1 MLTETRISGS
11 IYHSR
16 KSRFSDVWSWSCGA
30 RCIVALLCHPSRI
43 GFVVLLCFFV
53 KLLTPGMVD
62 ASCGVSQDAT
72 DVTIPDYKFW
82 NMSQTVANWLVTA
95 HSCFSQNSIQVTSR
109 PMNSLLSSRST
120 RSRPSRSRFA
130 QEKSFLASRPP
141 SRNCAQTSVYVL
153 RIKSKKTG
161 THSQRTVVNLHN
173 SGYPS
178 KWEVTN
184 ALVLSHNCD
193 WQFLNAADAAW
204 FPAQLRFQVIT

>member
-1 MLTETRISGS
+1 
-11 IYHSR
+11 
-16 KSRFSDVWSWSCGA
+16 
-30 RCIVALLCHPSRI
+30 
-43 GFVVLLCFFV
+43 
-53 KLLTPGMVD
+53 MVD

-72 DVTIPDYKFW
+72 DVTIPDYKFC
-82 NMSQTVANWLVTA
+82 NVSQTVANWLVTA

-141 SRNCAQTSVYVL
+141 SRNCAQISVYVL

-184 ALVLSHNCD
+184 ALVQATTVIDNFWMQQTRLDFRHNCASKSSLS
-193 WQFLNAADAAW
+193 QYCINFFFFKW
-204 FPAQLRFQVIT
+204 FGQDSSQGF